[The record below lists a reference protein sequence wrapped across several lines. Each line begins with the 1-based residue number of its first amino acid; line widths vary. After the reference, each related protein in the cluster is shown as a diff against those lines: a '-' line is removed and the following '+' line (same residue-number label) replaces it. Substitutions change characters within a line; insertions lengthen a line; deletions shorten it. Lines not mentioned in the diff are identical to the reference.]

1 MRTSIF
7 VLGDAD
13 LTAAMVRAKA
23 EAPPSAR
30 SSRVTEVM
38 TAYPRPRALT
48 APATRPGSS
57 GSRGEG
63 VPFFTAQKPQARVQ
77 VSPRMR
83 NVAVFR
89 DQHSPTLGHR
99 ALWQIVWRRP
109 SFTIP
114 ETRK

>member
-1 MRTSIF
+1 M
-7 VLGDAD
+7 
-13 LTAAMVRAKA
+13 
-23 EAPPSAR
+23 
-30 SSRVTEVM
+30 TEVM
-38 TAYPRPRALT
+38 TAYPRPREWT
-48 APATRPGSS
+48 ASATRAGSS

-63 VPFFTAQKPQARVQ
+63 FPFFTAQKPQVRVQ

-83 NVAVFR
+83 NVAVLR

-109 SFTIP
+109 SFTIS